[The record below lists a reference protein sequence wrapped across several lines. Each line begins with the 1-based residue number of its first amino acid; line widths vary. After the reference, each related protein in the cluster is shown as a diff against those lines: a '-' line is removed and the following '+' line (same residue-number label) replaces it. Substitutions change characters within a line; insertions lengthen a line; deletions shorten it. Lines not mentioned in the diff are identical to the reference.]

1 MIEVFLMCLGAVA
14 GLWLV
19 YCFMQW
25 AMSDD
30 MFFDGGWEE
39 EEENE
44 RRGNSD

>member
-1 MIEVFLMCLGAVA
+1 MIEVLLMCLGAVA

-30 MFFDGGWEE
+30 MFFDGGWVEKEE
-39 EEENE
+39 EKE
-44 RRGNSD
+44 